1 MRKALAALLLA
12 CVLLGIGWY
21 LLTRSSQTGHGQ
33 SSPTP
38 PTAPLSGN
46 PLPAVV
52 PSTNLPVPAA
62 GTSLAP
68 SVAVSP
74 ALAPLPSGT
83 DYSSELLASAPSD
96 IPPATILENVRTAV
110 RQYGSQFGGNPVG
123 TNPEIT
129 SALNGGNPKQA
140 RFLNPDAG
148 MRINAKGELID
159 PWGTPYF
166 FHQLS
171 GTDMEIRSAGPDKRM
186 WTADDLVT
194 R

>member
-1 MRKALAALLLA
+1 MRKGLAAFLLA

-21 LLTRSSQTGHGQ
+21 LLSHSSQTRHGP
-33 SSPTP
+33 SNPTP

-46 PLPAVV
+46 PLPAAVA
-52 PSTNLPVPAA
+52 STNLPPPAA
-62 GTSLAP
+62 GASLAP
-68 SVAVSP
+68 AAIANPVVPSV
-74 ALAPLPSGT
+74 PSGA
-83 DYSSELLASAPSD
+83 DYSPELLASTPSS

-140 RFLNPDAG
+140 RFLNPEAG

-171 GTDMEIRSAGPDKRM
+171 GTDMEVRSAGQDKRM
-186 WTADDLVT
+186 WTADDLAT